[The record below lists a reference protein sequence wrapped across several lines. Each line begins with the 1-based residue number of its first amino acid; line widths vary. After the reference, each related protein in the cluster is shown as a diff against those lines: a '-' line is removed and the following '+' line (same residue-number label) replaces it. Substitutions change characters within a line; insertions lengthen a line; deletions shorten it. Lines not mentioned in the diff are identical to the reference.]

1 MTDFTTLISNM
12 PAGNLAII
20 LGCGLIGGA
29 VSEAWSA
36 LQVRRRHRVPGT
48 YLIALLCFAFIAT
61 PSLYL
66 ILAQPSVLGAVS
78 AAGTRPLLYLQ

>member
-1 MTDFTTLISNM
+1 MVRSSSAT
-12 PAGNLAII
+12 PASCA
-20 LGCGLIGGA
+20 
-29 VSEAWSA
+29 
-36 LQVRRRHRVPGT
+36 RH

-78 AAGTRPLLYLQ
+78 AAGLALYFIYNNRKTTKKVEHYGFEPD